1 VITESGLRWIVTL
14 AFVATGVFCL
24 YRLVRQGPA
33 VHRVCDVLHVLMSA
47 GMVAMAWPGAM
58 NFARVPQVLLF
69 AAAAAWF
76 VGMLVLGG
84 EGHAAHGRLS
94 LGHYALMMG
103 GMAWMVLV
111 MPLAMTGMVMSAPAS
126 GEHAGMSMGGPAM
139 SGNAP
144 LHVVVVAVVFAAV
157 FLVAGVGWLARAID
171 TGRGDGT
178 LRLRTAGLA
187 VDGVMSLGM
196 AVMAALFV

>member
-1 VITESGLRWIVTL
+1 MINETGLRWIVTL
-14 AFVATGVFCL
+14 AFLATGAFCL
-24 YRLVRQGPA
+24 YRFVRQGPA
-33 VHRVCDVLHVLMSA
+33 VHRVCDALHVLMSA

-94 LGHYALMMG
+94 LGHHALMMG
-103 GMAWMVLV
+103 GMAWMVLM
-111 MPLAMTGMVMSAPAS
+111 MPLVMTGMVMSAS
-126 GEHAGMSMGGPAM
+126 GEHAGMSMGGMAM

-144 LHVVVVAVVFAAV
+144 LHVVIVAVVLAAV
-157 FLVAGVGWLARAID
+157 LLVAGIGWLAQAIG

-196 AVMAALFV
+196 ALMAALFI